1 MHSNRG
7 RSPAAEIIVQP
18 GWHVYDRAGCHVGLV
33 DDARVD
39 QSTFSIRQAGFA
51 LGVLGD
57 EFLVPRSLVAGT
69 YPDGIALDITAA
81 ELDAYRIRR

>member
-18 GWHVYDRAGCHVGLV
+18 GWHVYDRAGCRVGLV
-33 DDARVD
+33 D
-39 QSTFSIRQAGFA
+39 AGFA

-57 EFLVPRSLVAGT
+57 EFLVPRSLVAGS